1 MPLFAAPVALAAEPV
16 TVTVEG
22 RALTS
27 ATDTVGARDD
37 AIRAALLEAAIE
49 IAQTLLRV
57 PVAEEELELLYAELA
72 PVAGGVILTYR
83 IEPGGELRAVPDSPD
98 ELAYVVSVTATV
110 DARQLRTELQLIGYL
125 STGPAQPSVVIAV
138 RIDSFGDERASD
150 VRLEPLEKALRKEL
164 ESHGFIVMEPG
175 LLPGA
180 DPRSRTA
187 SELAR
192 AVGADVAV
200 DVGVRLRRT
209 YVQRHVVGIVAEVS
223 AYAVRVRDGFE
234 LAEVRLDTP
243 AYHLN
248 PDEATMRAVDAVRE
262 PISRNLRIQLEQNW
276 SALLPED
283 RPTLLVLHGVTRFAQ
298 VSAVYSLLEEGGGID
313 GVELRTLGPG
323 QAEFAL
329 LAAPSPGVLQS
340 RLMRAKL
347 PGFRLA
353 PLSIAADR
361 IEVVIREVPLEIPAV
376 GPAPR

>member
-1 MPLFAAPVALAAEPV
+1 M
-16 TVTVEG
+16 
-22 RALTS
+22 
-27 ATDTVGARDD
+27 
-37 AIRAALLEAAIE
+37 
-49 IAQTLLRV
+49 
-57 PVAEEELELLYAELA
+57 AEEELGRLSAELA

-83 IEPGGELRAVPDSPD
+83 IESGGELREVPDSPD
-98 ELAYVVSVTATV
+98 ELVYVVSVTATV

-125 STGPAQPSVVIAV
+125 RRGPARPSVVIAV
-138 RIDSFGDERASD
+138 RIDSFGEERASD
-150 VRLEPLEKALRKEL
+150 VRLEPLENTLRNEL

-175 LLPGA
+175 VLPGT

-209 YVQRHVVGIVAEVS
+209 RVQTHLVGIVAEVS

-234 LAEVRLDTP
+234 LAEIRLDTP

-262 PISRNLRIQLEQNW
+262 PISRNLRVQLEQNW
-276 SALLPED
+276 VALMPED
-283 RPTLLVLHGVTRFAQ
+283 HPILLVLHGVTRFAQ
-298 VSAVYSLLEEGGGID
+298 VSAVYGLLEGGAGIE
-313 GVELRTLGPG
+313 GVELRTVGPG
-323 QAEFAL
+323 QAEFAIS
-329 LAAPSPGVLQS
+329 AAPSPGVLQS
-340 RLMRAKL
+340 RLLRAKL

-353 PLSIAADR
+353 PLSVAADR
-361 IEVVIREVPLEIPAV
+361 IEVAIREVPLEIPAV